1 MSCCSE
7 VTWEGDT
14 ETSELS
20 LPGYLFT
27 YSATHFIASMSPRSV
42 PWELRRSELGVLRST
57 VRDSA
62 IPFPLTVILVNH
74 CPRAAERKAHPPF
87 RCRERIEACNIPG
100 RVREY
105 HRV

>member
-1 MSCCSE
+1 M
-7 VTWEGDT
+7 WEGDT

-27 YSATHFIASMSPRSV
+27 YSTTHFIASVSPGCVPRELHRSK
-42 PWELRRSELGVLRST
+42 LGVLRST
-57 VRDSA
+57 VRNSA
-62 IPFPLTVILVNH
+62 ISFPLTGILVNH

-100 RVREY
+100 RVRE
-105 HRV
+105 HRRV